1 MSVAKKKCQLND
13 LSHNEVNVQHQS
25 KLKSERPATG
35 AMSFNF
41 INISNI
47 NHKNMALYYT
57 FKLSDESVYEKIFFV
72 GLIKNQ

>member
-1 MSVAKKKCQLND
+1 MSVTKKKCQLND
-13 LSHNEVNVQHQS
+13 LSRYDLDVQHQS

-47 NHKNMALYYT
+47 NHKNMALSNT
-57 FKLSDESVYEKIFFV
+57 FKVRD
-72 GLIKNQ
+72 